1 MFQGNVDTY
10 QTYIENRT
18 YDTMKNW
25 IIRETKIIK
34 AKEDEPKHNVTW
46 DEIPWETLPVKDK
59 E

>member
-18 YDTMKNW
+18 YDIMKDW

-34 AKEDEPKHNVTW
+34 AKEDEPKHKVTW

>member
-1 MFQGNVDTY
+1 M
-10 QTYIENRT
+10 
-18 YDTMKNW
+18 
-25 IIRETKIIK
+25 RETKIIK